1 MKLTDGVALDGARLV
16 DSGYLEANART
27 ARTGVQQYLGREV
40 GRPDLDIVNVYRAE
54 DQVFSK
60 ASLETFS
67 KLPLTNDHPAEQVTA
82 DNWRRLAVGVTGDEV
97 LRDGDFLKIGLK
109 ITDAAMVK
117 AVQAGKR
124 DLSVGYTTELIW
136 EDGVAPDG
144 TPYQAR
150 QTAIIANHIAI
161 VAKGRAGA
169 EVRIGDGAGSWGA
182 SPVTVGD
189 RSMTTRTI
197 LIDGLSVELTDKD
210 AQIVERTISNLTKSL
225 ADANAKATTDAKEM
239 ADKHAKEIEAK
250 DAEIK
255 DKDKALAKA
264 EAERDDFKAKVLT
277 DAALDKRVA
286 ERSALL
292 SSAKAI
298 APKAALDGLSD
309 AAIRKATVVAVLGD
323 AAVADKAE
331 AYIDARFDI
340 LVEGLKADPIKS
352 ALLSAPQPT
361 GDAAAGSTAAQAAM
375 AASLTDAWKGK

>member
-292 SSAKAI
+292 ASAKAI
-298 APKAALDGLSD
+298 APKAALDGLGD
-309 AAIRKATVVAVLGD
+309 AAIRKAAVVAALGD

-340 LVEGLKADPIKS
+340 LVEGLKADPIKA
-352 ALLSAPQPT
+352 ALLSAPPPT
-361 GDAAAGSTAAQAAM
+361 GDAAAGATAAQAAM
-375 AASLTDAWKGK
+375 TAALTDAWKGK